1 VAATEKDAVCPAV
14 TDIATGCIVIEGPV
28 AAGPVVVVDA
38 SPEQPVEKIPSRI
51 TNKTKLK
58 TKLKRFMRC
67 LFQEVS
73 PARHLLAKSGRVAG
87 DEEEFSHQPVSGH
100 SARGL
105 IKTIGGR
112 TAGRQLLVRPENGL

>member
-1 VAATEKDAVCPAV
+1 MAATEKDAVCPAV
-14 TDIATGCIVIEGPV
+14 TDIATGCIVIEGAV

-51 TNKTKLK
+51 TNK

-100 SARGL
+100 SAGGL